1 MLDLEPERQGPPP
14 KPAATL
20 ILLRDGE
27 GGVEVFCVER
37 NKKSRFLGG
46 AIVFPGGKLDAD
58 DADPAWVA
66 QSLPPHPATF
76 AEGDELRAL
85 AVAACRESLEEAA
98 ILPLDGAL
106 THEELLALRL
116 DVAAKKET
124 LRAFLARR
132 GLRVDLAAL
141 HPFARWITPTVEAR
155 RFDARFFV
163 ARAPE
168 GQPGAHDMAETMA
181 SFWATPTDLLARFER
196 QEVQLAPPTHR
207 TVTVLAAAK
216 TVDEALA
223 DAARACLEP
232 ICPELVPQGD
242 TLALTLPG
250 DPQHSVKESR
260 VPGPSRY
267 FLRGEIWRAEAAP

>member
-20 ILLRDGE
+20 IILREAE
-27 GGVEVFCVER
+27 GAVEVFCVER

-58 DADPAWVA
+58 DAEPAWA
-66 QSLPPHPATF
+66 DYSTAPRAARF

-98 ILPLDGAL
+98 ILPVLGSLAHD
-106 THEELLALRL
+106 ELLALRA
-116 DVAAKKET
+116 DVAAGRET

-132 GLRVDLAAL
+132 GLRLDLGAL
-141 HPFARWITPTVEAR
+141 HPFARWITPTVESR

-168 GQPGAHDMAETMA
+168 GQEGAHDMAETMA
-181 SFWATPTDLLARFER
+181 SFWATPAELLARFER
-196 QEVQLAPPTHR
+196 NEVQLAPPTHR
-207 TVTVLAAAK
+207 NLTLLAMAR
-216 TVDEALA
+216 TVDEVLA
-223 DAARACLEP
+223 NAARACLDP

-242 TLALTLPG
+242 TMALTLPG
-250 DPQHSVKESR
+250 DPQHSQKEVR
-260 VPGPSRY
+260 VIGPSRY
-267 FLRGEIWRAEAAP
+267 VLRGERWRAESAP